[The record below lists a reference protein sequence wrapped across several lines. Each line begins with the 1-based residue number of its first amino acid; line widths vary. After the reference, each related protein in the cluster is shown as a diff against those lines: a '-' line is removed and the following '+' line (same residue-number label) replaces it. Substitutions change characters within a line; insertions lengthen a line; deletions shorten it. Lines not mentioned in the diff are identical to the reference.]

1 MAVDDATTDFQQ
13 ILKERPNRNNNK
25 SNVNDAGETLHRSM
39 TKNVD
44 QAYETLEVLKVDLEK
59 ATQVDTMKSKVSMVV
74 TTIHS
79 KIDIAQGEI
88 ETEELLDFE
97 RRIQLETK
105 I

>member
-1 MAVDDATTDFQQ
+1 M
-13 ILKERPNRNNNK
+13 
-25 SNVNDAGETLHRSM
+25 
-39 TKNVD
+39 KNGHE
-44 QAYETLEVLKVDLEK
+44 ACETLEAAKVDLEK
-59 ATQVDTMKSKVSMVV
+59 ATLVIVMESKVNMAI

>member
-1 MAVDDATTDFQQ
+1 M
-13 ILKERPNRNNNK
+13 K
-25 SNVNDAGETLHRSM
+25 
-39 TKNVD
+39 KNVD
-44 QAYETLEVLKVDLEK
+44 EACETLESAKVDLEK